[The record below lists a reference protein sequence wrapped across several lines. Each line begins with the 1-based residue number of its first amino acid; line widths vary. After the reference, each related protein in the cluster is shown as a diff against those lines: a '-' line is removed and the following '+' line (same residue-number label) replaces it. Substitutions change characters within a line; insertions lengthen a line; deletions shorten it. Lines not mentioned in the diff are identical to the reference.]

1 MPFRHS
7 AIPLITGLIPTGT
20 GVIGPSGVLT
30 GSTSEG
36 RKHAPSESF
45 QYKKRKNY
53 FNIFALSSNTVIF
66 GDSMVKDFDKSN
78 RSTSEKRR
86 VDKVNYKV

>member
-1 MPFRHS
+1 M
-7 AIPLITGLIPTGT
+7 
-20 GVIGPSGVLT
+20 IGPSGVLT

-45 QYKKRKNY
+45 QCKKKRKNY
-53 FNIFALSSNTVIF
+53 FNIFALSSNKVIF

-78 RSTSEKRR
+78 RSSSKKRR